1 MSAAGFINIVYS
13 FLSHKATTMLLSATK
28 FFKQLVIRQC
38 RSKSVA
44 TSLIILLQGLRKNNR
59 IFNFNQKFEN

>member
-28 FFKQLVIRQC
+28 FFKQLVIWQC
-38 RSKSVA
+38 RIKSVA
-44 TSLIILLQGLRKNNR
+44 TSLIILLQDMPKKEQFL
-59 IFNFNQKFEN
+59 I